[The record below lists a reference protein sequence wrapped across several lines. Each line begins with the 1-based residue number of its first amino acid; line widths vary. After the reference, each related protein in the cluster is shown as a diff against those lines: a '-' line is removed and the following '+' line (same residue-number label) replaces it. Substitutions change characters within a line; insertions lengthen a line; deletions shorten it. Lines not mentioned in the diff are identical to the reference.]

1 MAFYCCGGGGAS
13 PTFNRLLAIKSSP
26 SADLWSDSGT
36 TFTCT
41 ITNTESFVVTI
52 EVQSDYSNEIAV
64 TCDGTTVES
73 SFTLE
78 AGTHT
83 ILITITG
90 YHYGT
95 VKAGTLYVYGK
106 TTSNPTVTLN

>member
-1 MAFYCCGGGGAS
+1 MGIKLRVCN
-13 PTFNRLLAIKSSP
+13 PIIRLKMDDAALQLKYTEAVLRLKS
-26 SADLWSDSGT
+26 
-36 TFTCT
+36 
-41 ITNTESFVVTI
+41 
-52 EVQSDYSNEIAV
+52 AV

>member
-1 MAFYCCGGGGAS
+1 MAFYCCGGGGGS
-13 PTFNRLLAIKSSP
+13 SNFIRLLAIKSSP

-36 TFTCT
+36 TFTCS
-41 ITNTESFVVTI
+41 ITNTESFVMTI
-52 EVQSDYSNEIAV
+52 EVQSAYSNSIAV
-64 TCDGTTVES
+64 TCDSASVDST
-73 SFTLE
+73 FTLE

-90 YHYGT
+90 SHVGT
-95 VKAGTLYVYGK
+95 TKTGALFVYGK

>member
-1 MAFYCCGGGGAS
+1 MAFYCCGGGAS
-13 PTFNRLLAIKSSP
+13 PMFNRLLAIKSSP

-52 EVQSDYSNEIAV
+52 GVESVYSNEIAV
-64 TCDGTTVES
+64 TCDGTTVAS

-90 YHYGT
+90 SHVGT
-95 VKAGTLYVYGK
+95 VKAGTLCVYGK